1 MPRNRESRATDMQRL
16 IQAWLPIEFATNSMN
31 RSMGQMDL
39 YPFVLSPKVIE
50 KLGFM
55 HELAHARRATRKPA
69 LTGSQGRRLAEQ
81 RASA

>member
-1 MPRNRESRATDMQRL
+1 METLVN
-16 IQAWLPIEFATNSMN
+16 AWLPIEFATNSLN

-55 HELAHARRATRKPA
+55 HQLAHARRTPRKPA
-69 LTGSQGRRLAEQ
+69 LAGGQSRRLAEQ
-81 RASA
+81 PAAAGAQAVSG